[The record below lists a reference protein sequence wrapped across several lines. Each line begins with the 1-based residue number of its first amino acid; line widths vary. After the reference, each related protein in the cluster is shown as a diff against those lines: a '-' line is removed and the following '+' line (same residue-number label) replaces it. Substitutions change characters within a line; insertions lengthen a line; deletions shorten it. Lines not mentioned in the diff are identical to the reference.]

1 MRMQLGKE
9 RTDVFRYRHC
19 CNRVLSSHYGQLR
32 LLSVLPSNGISL
44 LPDQLE
50 DFRFLPLPFLH
61 ALLHGCDDT
70 VRLVLS
76 SMFRTLLSRSCK
88 KLFIHSV
95 HQVRG
100 GMQSLCLSVCLS
112 LCPLVRRLLPR
123 KVQDMFTFC
132 IEERMVVGGKFIFVH
147 IRYIGLKYNFL
158 KLYTTLRSVSKA
170 SSAIRQS
177 VGRSVKRSISKPI
190 RHFFDESVSHSNSV
204 TTTANH

>member
-1 MRMQLGKE
+1 MGYLSYLINSKISGFSRSLFFMRSFMAVMIL
-9 RTDVFRYRHC
+9 FA
-19 CNRVLSSHYGQLR
+19 LSSAPCFELFSAAPAKSYSYILCIKYVGEC
-32 LLSVLPSNGISL
+32 SL
-44 LPDQLE
+44 
-50 DFRFLPLPFLH
+50 F
-61 ALLHGCDDT
+61 
-70 VRLVLS
+70 V
-76 SMFRTLLSRSCK
+76 
-88 KLFIHSV
+88 
-95 HQVRG
+95 
-100 GMQSLCLSVCLS
+100 CLSVCLS